1 MDRKRRKTKDLAVEG
16 GSKSNVTDFNAHPM
30 EFSEDGEEDD
40 PEVIDDL
47 FFKNIRKQ
55 TLTRNC
61 IVNSTDSSFCFY
73 RHSPINLMVELER
86 LNRKKDVVCL
96 ILSYPPFNSFDKE
109 RHKSWIMDVLEIN
122 HKVRELE
129 ASSKGKETNAQKVL
143 SYEITRLLDHST
155 HDIEDYVPSFIINK
169 MLKKNLVART
179 PEREVLD
186 LAIDFTV
193 RQILQDLGIPELRRI
208 GISGRDDKSLMSRL
222 MNLPGTKEAFNIVI
236 QIDVSS
242 CCTIGEIEHS
252 IVSKLGL
259 SRSSRQEADELL
271 KSKNFLILLDGFDP
285 GMNLYE
291 VGTNW
296 WNSKNIQKIVYRCG
310 SLHRFDPTRVGLGI
324 RLEDHLLS
332 WELFCWNIGEVL
344 HSSSIQCF
352 AIHLLKQYRILFNAL
367 TFIRRGLGSADQCLK
382 HCTSYV
388 ESSGTDKIDLIGR
401 WVQVTLVGTLD
412 EGEKVVGDLV
422 NAFLLESSQKGNS
435 IRMRH
440 EIRVELI
447 NLYETEM
454 NPILVKLHGRG
465 LTEAPKLET
474 WTDVTE
480 MHLMNNKISKLPEYP
495 NCPKLSLL
503 FLQDNHH
510 LRVIPPH
517 FFECM
522 PVLKVL
528 DLSQTRI
535 RSLPQFFFKL
545 VQLQKFFLRG
555 CELFMELP
563 QEVGELH
570 YLEVL
575 DLDGTEIITLPV
587 AIGKLANL
595 TCLKVSFHEYN
606 DSDRKNCQSN
616 RIIPQNWI
624 SNLLQLKELSIDVN
638 PNDRGW
644 NVIVK
649 DIVKE
654 ICSLAKLEALKL
666 YLPEVVLLNY
676 LRSSLSSLKHFRFT
690 VGHHE
695 QRIISRLPLEAA
707 YVNGKGVQ
715 IEIKE
720 ALQHVATLFLDRHLT
735 LTSLSK
741 FGIGNMENLKFCLL
755 GECNEIQTIVDA
767 GNDGDVL
774 LGSLEYLNLH
784 YMKNLRSIWKG
795 PLCQGS
801 LFSLKSLVLYTC
813 PQLTTIFTFNLLK
826 NLGNLEELV
835 VEDCPEINS
844 IVTHDVPAEFLPRWI
859 CYLPNLKKISLH
871 YLPKLISFSSGE
883 PIAPMLEWLSVYDCP
898 RFRTLGLL
906 RRNLKVI
913 IGERDWWNAL
923 LWKKSEQLWLSNR
936 PSIFVP
942 IVRDKDLTTQ
952 LAEINYQLPARMQR
966 REPSQ
971 QAGLQPA
978 HSSLMNG
985 SKLSLNLKL
994 CRPLLILYKKRKLRT
1009 SRNSVWIIKPFI
1021 SYLFE

>member
-1 MDRKRRKTKDLAVEG
+1 M
-16 GSKSNVTDFNAHPM
+16 
-30 EFSEDGEEDD
+30 
-40 PEVIDDL
+40 
-47 FFKNIRKQ
+47 
-55 TLTRNC
+55 
-61 IVNSTDSSFCFY
+61 
-73 RHSPINLMVELER
+73 
-86 LNRKKDVVCL
+86 NRKKDVVCL

-122 HKVRELE
+122 HQVRELE
-129 ASSKGKETNAQKVL
+129 ASSKEKEIYVQKVL

-169 MLKKNLVART
+169 MLKKNLVVRT

-208 GISGRDDKSLMSRL
+208 GISGKDDKSLMSRL
-222 MNLPGTKEAFNIVI
+222 MNLPRTKEAFNIVI
-236 QIDVSS
+236 QVDVSS

-252 IVSKLGL
+252 IVRKLGL
-259 SRSSRQEADELL
+259 SSSSRQEADELL
-271 KSKNFLILLDGFDP
+271 KSKNFLILLDGFAP
-285 GMNLYE
+285 GINLYE

-310 SLHRFDPTRVGLGI
+310 SLHRFDPPGVGLGI

-332 WELFCWNIGEVL
+332 WELFRWNVGEVL

-352 AIHLLKQYRILFNAL
+352 VIHLLKQCCGHLLATILMARGLKGVNDVRIWEYASHILGLQPISQTEDRILFNAL
-367 TFIRRGLGSADQCLK
+367 TFLRRGLGSADQCLK
-382 HCTSYV
+382 HCASYL
-388 ESSGTDKIDLIGR
+388 ESSGTNKIDLIGR
-401 WVQVTLVGTLD
+401 WVRGTLVGTLE

-435 IRMRH
+435 IRMRP
-440 EIRVELI
+440 EIHVELI
-447 NLYETEM
+447 NLYETEV
-454 NPILVKLHGRG
+454 NPILVKLDGRG

-503 FLQDNHH
+503 FLQANHH

-522 PVLKVL
+522 PVLKVV

-535 RSLPQFFFKL
+535 RSLPQSFFKL

-587 AIGKLANL
+587 AIGKLTNL
-595 TCLKVSFHEYN
+595 TCLKVSFYGYN
-606 DSDRKNCQSN
+606 DSDRKNSQSN

-638 PNDRGW
+638 PNNQGW
-644 NVIVK
+644 NVIVN

-666 YLPEVVLLNY
+666 YLPEVVLLND
-676 LRSSLSSLKHFRFT
+676 LRNSLSSLKHFRFT
-690 VGHHE
+690 VGRHE

-707 YVNGKGVQ
+707 VKLEEEERCLKYVNGKGVQ
-715 IEIKE
+715 IEIKQ
-720 ALQHVATLFLDRHLT
+720 ALQHVTTLFLDRHLT

-767 GNDGDVL
+767 GNGGDVL
-774 LGSLEYLNLH
+774 LGSLKYLNLH

-813 PQLTTIFTFNLLK
+813 PQLTTIFTLNLLK
-826 NLGNLEELV
+826 NLRNLEELV

-844 IVTHDVPAEFLPRWI
+844 IVTHDVPAEDLPLWI
-859 CYLPNLKKISLH
+859 YYLPNLKKISLH
-871 YLPKLISFSSGE
+871 YLPKLISISSGV

-898 RFRTLGLL
+898 SFRTLGLHGGI
-906 RRNLKVI
+906 RNLKVI

-923 LWKKSEQLWLSNR
+923 QWKKSEQLWLSNR

-942 IVRDKDLTTQ
+942 IERDKDLTTQ
-952 LAEINYQLPARMQR
+952 LAEINYQLPARIQG

-971 QAGLQPA
+971 QSGCF
-978 HSSLMNG
+978 SISL
-985 SKLSLNLKL
+985 
-994 CRPLLILYKKRKLRT
+994 CFQR
-1009 SRNSVWIIKPFI
+1009 
-1021 SYLFE
+1021 